1 MFPEASRKILIKSII
16 ATIMAVLVISSSAF
30 ADRGMIT
37 AYPDIS
43 VYEPGQKA
51 ILAWNGEKEVMIL
64 STDVRASG
72 DTKVL
77 EIIPFYSEPEIEKGD
92 FKSFS
97 ALEGIFMKNA
107 PMSKGSES
115 SGLGIEIVAHKRIGP
130 HDLTTIFV
138 NFFETPAIDSQH
150 AREERYAKE
159 FKEFVTPYLEGIG
172 ISSIT
177 FPDEFGAILN
187 HYSAGGYRYTGS
199 LNGGFYCVL
208 DVIDIGDKEESVT
221 PLVYTFETDMLYY
234 PLEISKLASGETNI
248 QLYLVMEGIPDL
260 FHVLE
265 FYYGDDPI
273 DQFELGRYSSFS
285 IDKTP
290 MIIQV
295 DEDELK
301 EIDARIADLF
311 SQSQEQVYITA
322 IKFTGDIKEL
332 HGDIGINR
340 VLRPFTIQ

>member
-1 MFPEASRKILIKSII
+1 
-16 ATIMAVLVISSSAF
+16 MAVLVISSSAF